1 MEINDFIKNLSIKDK
16 KTLSQKCLKL
26 VEEVGEL
33 ARIVLP
39 YDSAHGTNHR
49 FTDREALL
57 EEVVDVY
64 LTNIS
69 ITHSL
74 GFTDEE
80 FNDMLDKKS
89 KKWSQLQSA
98 EEKAEFP
105 LPFETHVTV
114 DFDDLLT
121 DVWSKKIQ
129 STGVTRYP
137 IEERRKQRKE
147 WVDDL
152 LNKFKEDCLNIGVK
166 PIVIDLEINDG
177 SIVKDVMT
185 SSKHFGDNRSAYEES
200 IRIVN
205 ELNKRGYKVL
215 RNKIESVPWHPSAPV
230 ISTGKEIPNNC
241 YFESHIGVVITPGEK
256 DGLNSFVK
264 ELPDRYAINF
274 SGLGDP
280 LTSLSGTAKL
290 SQNFFKK
297 SKDGS
302 KFVNMLT
309 YRSNMCGSPKFKL
322 EVEGIKQLLIEEGFE
337 FEKVEVEYAIYDT
350 NVSHDAKWINN
361 DEFELEV

>member
-1 MEINDFIKNLSIKDK
+1 MNINEYIKNLSIKDK
-16 KTLSQKCLKL
+16 KTLSQKGLKL

-33 ARIVLP
+33 ARVILP

-49 FTDREALL
+49 FTDREAIL

-69 ITHSL
+69 IAHSL

-80 FNDMLDKKS
+80 FNDMLIKKS
-89 KKWSQLQSA
+89 EKWSNLQA
-98 EEKAEFP
+98 NEEKAEFP
-105 LPFETHVTV
+105 LPFEIHVTV
-114 DFDDLLT
+114 DGRSDGWKFD
-121 DVWSKKIQ
+121 
-129 STGVTRYP
+129 
-137 IEERRKQRKE
+137 IEE
-147 WVDDL
+147 
-152 LNKFKEDCLNIGVK
+152 FKEDCSFTKVK

-177 SIVKDVMT
+177 SIIKDVMT

-200 IRIVN
+200 KRIVN
-205 ELNKRGYKVL
+205 ELELKGYNVV

-230 ISTGKEIPNNC
+230 ISTGKEIPNGC
-241 YFESHIGVVITPGEK
+241 YFESHIGIVIKPEEK
-256 DGLNSFVK
+256 RALNYLVEKLNDDK
-264 ELPDRYAINF
+264 EEMFY
-274 SGLGDP
+274 
-280 LTSLSGTAKL
+280 LSGAIKL

-322 EVEGIKQLLIEEGFE
+322 EVESIKHILDERGFDY
-337 FEKVEVEYAIYDT
+337 EKVEVEYAVYDT
-350 NVSHDAKWINN
+350 NVTHDAKWILGSEEKLN
-361 DEFELEV
+361 EVV

>member
-1 MEINDFIKNLSIKDK
+1 MNNINDFIKILSIKDK
-16 KTLSQKCLKL
+16 KTLSQKGLKL

-33 ARIVLP
+33 ARVILP

-49 FTDREALL
+49 FIDREAIL

-69 ITHSL
+69 IAHSL

-80 FNDMLDKKS
+80 FNDMLAKKS
-89 KKWSQLQSA
+89 EKWSKLQAS

-105 LPFETHVTV
+105 LPFEIHVTV
-114 DFDDLLT
+114 DATKTFNNTMFDGDEEDLPLIDT
-121 DVWSKKIQ
+121 FDI
-129 STGVTRYP
+129 
-137 IEERRKQRKE
+137 
-147 WVDDL
+147 D
-152 LNKFKEDCLNIGVK
+152 KFKNDCSDINVK

-177 SIVKDVMT
+177 SITKDVMT

-200 IRIVN
+200 ERICS
-205 ELNKRGYKVL
+205 ELRSKGFRVL
-215 RNKIESVPWHPSAPV
+215 RNKIESVPWHPAAPV
-230 ISTGKEIPNNC
+230 MSTGKEIPNGC
-241 YFESHIGVVITPGEK
+241 YFEAHIGVTIYPGQKAE
-256 DGLNSFVK
+256 LNDFVK
-264 ELPDRYAINF
+264 
-274 SGLGDP
+274 S
-280 LTSLSGTAKL
+280 LTSLIDLSGTAKL

-322 EVEGIKQLLIEEGFE
+322 EVEGIKHLLQEEGFE
-337 FEKVEVEYAIYDT
+337 FEKVEVEYAVYDT
-350 NVSHDAKWINN
+350 NVTHDAKWI
-361 DEFELEV
+361 LGYEVA